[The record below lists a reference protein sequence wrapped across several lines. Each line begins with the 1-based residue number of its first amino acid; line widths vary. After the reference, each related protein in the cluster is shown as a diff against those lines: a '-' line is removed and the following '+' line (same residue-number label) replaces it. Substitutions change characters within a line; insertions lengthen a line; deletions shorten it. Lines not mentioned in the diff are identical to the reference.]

1 MKSNTGVSGQQVAL
15 QVVIK
20 GARFIP
26 PCGVCLRLGI
36 SRTVAKKE
44 KARRITCGRSGRE
57 GSPGTGYTWLSSTIH
72 WPKLCQITASNCK
85 KPGKCSLTV
94 EDRKKKKKIGWAV
107 SQKGT
112 EKDTDYNLTYA
123 PRFSIFESLNSLE
136 MHLASK
142 IILCCFSGLQK
153 ALVPQS
159 FMFQCRKN
167 SARGKEIRIGSSWGL

>member
-94 EDRKKKKKIGWAV
+94 EDRKKKKKRLGEQLARKGQRKTRIITWLTPPVFLFLNLWIVWKCILLQKSFCVV
-107 SQKGT
+107 SVG
-112 EKDTDYNLTYA
+112 
-123 PRFSIFESLNSLE
+123 
-136 MHLASK
+136 SK
-142 IILCCFSGLQK
+142 KLWYHSPLCFS
-153 ALVPQS
+153 A
-159 FMFQCRKN
+159 
-167 SARGKEIRIGSSWGL
+167 ERIQREEKR